1 MSGNSKYALFAAVL
15 WGINYPLVK
24 GVLSVVNENT
34 FLIIRFSL
42 ASVLFVAYLLTK
54 GESLR
59 IRHEHIT
66 SVLLLGALGVGL
78 YNIVWTYGIHKTT
91 SANAALLISASPIF
105 TGIYSVLSGAEKMTR
120 HKWGGTLIAFAGI
133 CIIIS
138 WTPGARFSTAS
149 EVFAGNVL
157 MLAGSVLFSLYAV
170 LAKPLL
176 RHYSPVKLTTL
187 AMLVGAPIIVTYALI
202 QMPELHYSY
211 SLSTWA
217 GMFYIV
223 VMGTIVAFISWYK
236 GVQRT
241 SPFQTVVCHF
251 IVPVMS
257 MVMGAL
263 FLDEV
268 VNTAM
273 ILGAF
278 FVFAGLVA
286 VKWAP
291 RR

>member
-1 MSGNSKYALFAAVL
+1 MNGNSKYAIFAALL

-34 FLIIRFSL
+34 FLVIRFTL
-42 ASVLFVAYLLTK
+42 ATVLFVAYLLAR

-59 IRHEHIT
+59 VQYEHILPI
-66 SVLLLGALGVGL
+66 LLLGVLGVGF

-91 SANAALLISASPIF
+91 SANAALLISSSPIF
-105 TGIYSVLSGAEKMTR
+105 TGIYSLLTGAEKMNR
-120 HKWGGTLIAFAGI
+120 HKWIGTATAFAGI
-133 CIIIS
+133 CIIVS
-138 WTPGARFSTAS
+138 WTPGARFSMAS
-149 EVFAGNVL
+149 EVFVGNVL
-157 MLAGSVLFSLYAV
+157 MLVGSLLFSFYAV

-187 AMLVGAPIIVTYALI
+187 AMLVGVPVILTYALI
-202 QMPELHYSY
+202 QGPAVTLAYSAT
-211 SLSTWA
+211 TWA

-223 VMGTIVAFISWYK
+223 VMGTIVAFIFWYQ

-241 SPFQTVVCHF
+241 SPFQTVVFHF

-257 MVMGAL
+257 MIMGVL

-268 VNTAM
+268 VNASM
-273 ILGAF
+273 VMGAI
-278 FVFAGLVA
+278 FVFAGLVT
-286 VKWAP
+286 VKWEP
-291 RR
+291 LS